1 MQKRPINKL
10 LFESPS
16 VVKGEEREL
25 QRSDF
30 LFERK
35 LGDGAFG
42 QVWRV
47 KNKASSKL
55 YAMKQVPK
63 DKVMK
68 MLNQFRRE
76 VFIMYE
82 LSHPHIIKLYNHFE
96 DEKFFYLIMELADGG
111 NLFHK
116 LYREKCFLERNA
128 AQYFREVVLAVEYL
142 HSHVPAIIHRD
153 IKPENIILDKDG
165 RIKLTDFG
173 WSNYYSTDNPTLRY
187 TMCGTPEYLP
197 PEIVNESGHNTG
209 ADIWCLGILLFEML
223 TGTTPFVS
231 KGKDQMLVNIANA
244 KAKFPLAMPPL
255 VKELISKMIEKDP
268 NKRISAKEIKA
279 HAWLAEN
286 PPIRETI
293 TQECIPK
300 LLPSLEEINKVIQP
314 PKEKIAKIAKIGEI
328 IMDTSSDL
336 DLDQSINEDNN
347 KISEESHT
355 VNEFRKSI
363 NKFKNQIDLKIDDT
377 IKTKKSIQDS
387 QGEMNELT
395 NKIKILEDKISEKKT
410 EINSLTGTI
419 KEILSKLSDSNI
431 VLEKFTSIDL
441 SQATEKVH
449 QKNAEL
455 LTKITQSKHLKSKSD
470 NLRTSCE
477 KIIQEY
483 ISKEKEFLSLSSIL
497 KKTKEKL
504 NSTSQG
510 KKSEITE
517 LVTNADILKSQLS
530 GNNNPIM
537 KLGRQERL
545 AANEITT
552 LIKDEIQ
559 KLGIFLRLKLDK
571 QYNQLEEKINEK
583 EQELAEG
590 KIYFEDM
597 KACIMQNSRIKK
609 DEFVRNVKRKNEAIR
624 NNNVIKLEENEHVL
638 KEKLNQ
644 ARKNENKHYIDNIEI
659 DKAKE
664 IIKVI

>member
-1 MQKRPINKL
+1 
-10 LFESPS
+10 
-16 VVKGEEREL
+16 
-25 QRSDF
+25 
-30 LFERK
+30 
-35 LGDGAFG
+35 
-42 QVWRV
+42 
-47 KNKASSKL
+47 
-55 YAMKQVPK
+55 
-63 DKVMK
+63 
-68 MLNQFRRE
+68 
-76 VFIMYE
+76 
-82 LSHPHIIKLYNHFE
+82 
-96 DEKFFYLIMELADGG
+96 
-111 NLFHK
+111 
-116 LYREKCFLERNA
+116 
-128 AQYFREVVLAVEYL
+128 
-142 HSHVPAIIHRD
+142 
-153 IKPENIILDKDG
+153 
-165 RIKLTDFG
+165 
-173 WSNYYSTDNPTLRY
+173 
-187 TMCGTPEYLP
+187 
-197 PEIVNESGHNTG
+197 
-209 ADIWCLGILLFEML
+209 
-223 TGTTPFVS
+223 
-231 KGKDQMLVNIANA
+231 
-244 KAKFPLAMPPL
+244 
-255 VKELISKMIEKDP
+255 
-268 NKRISAKEIKA
+268 
-279 HAWLAEN
+279 
-286 PPIRETI
+286 
-293 TQECIPK
+293 
-300 LLPSLEEINKVIQP
+300 
-314 PKEKIAKIAKIGEI
+314 
-328 IMDTSSDL
+328 MDTSSDL